1 MPKYAKPMREVILD
15 KLPARKAKR
24 WVSALVLKRSDPRLN
39 SRTLYQTLKWMTHRG
54 WALRRENAETGL
66 HEYAKPPMS
75 VLRELGYRPGVRD
88 G

>member
-1 MPKYAKPMREVILD
+1 MKYEQPMREIILQ

-24 WVSALVLKRSDPRLN
+24 WMSTLVLKNSHPRLN
-39 SRTLYQTLKWMTHRG
+39 SRTLYSTLNWMVLRG

-75 VLRELGYRPGVRD
+75 TLRELGYEPRL
-88 G
+88 